1 MYKIMLK
8 KRFAATIFII
18 TILVAY
24 TPKRDVPNFSGKWHA
39 ETSSMSFDL
48 SIYQKEN
55 VLSGSHCSVM
65 NNGDKIDCVI
75 TESDLSL
82 SGIVGDSL
90 TLLVTFKSQAS
101 LKTGTAKISK
111 LDDTT
116 IRWRIINKPNGVFYI
131 PEEITLKKE
140 KVLGLVK

>member
-24 TPKRDVPNFSGKWHA
+24 TPKRNVPNFSGKWHA

-65 NNGDKIDCVI
+65 NNGDKIDCVV
-75 TESDLSL
+75 TVA
-82 SGIVGDSL
+82 IVGRL
-90 TLLVTFKSQAS
+90 TNNSY
-101 LKTGTAKISK
+101 TARVYALYKY
-111 LDDTT
+111 T
-116 IRWRIINKPNGVFYI
+116 
-131 PEEITLKKE
+131 
-140 KVLGLVK
+140 

>member
-1 MYKIMLK
+1 MYKIILK
-8 KRFAATIFII
+8 KRFAATIFIT
-18 TILVAY
+18 TILVAF
-24 TPKRDVPNFSGKWHA
+24 TPKRSVLNFSGKWHA

-55 VLSGSHCSVM
+55 VLSGPHCSVM
-65 NNGDKIDCVI
+65 NNGDKIDCVV
-75 TESDLSL
+75 TENDLSL

-90 TLLVTFKSQAS
+90 TVLVTFKSQAS

-111 LDDTT
+111 LDDNT
-116 IRWRIINKPNGVFYI
+116 ILWRIINKPNGVFHI

-140 KVLGLVK
+140 